1 LLYEID
7 FNPQIFYIME
17 IKNYSLVLAF
27 IFFGT
32 YFGFS
37 QVENTFYGIN
47 SGMNNTTNFNT
58 AYGVSTLFENS
69 GNSNNAFGWN
79 ALKYSKG
86 GFNCAF
92 GNDALKFNSFGEFN
106 SAIGTRSLEKNLNG
120 SFNIALGHR
129 SLGSNIDGSRNTA
142 IGYGSLLKVN
152 GNDNIA
158 LGYQSPRSLETGNSN
173 IFIGNETGVNLIS
186 GNHNVFLGAVRLNNS
201 ASTNRLAGNSLDRT
215 IILADGAGTQKIF
228 VSRAGN
234 TGLGL
239 GNNVIPNNRLDVN
252 GGIVIGKNYTPNATG
267 SDGFSAPANGLLVEG
282 KVGVGTSNPKNK
294 LEITHGT
301 DGNSGLR
308 LTNLTSNF
316 NPSSTQTSDKFLSVN
331 QFGDIVLQKMAN
343 SSVTN
348 ALSSSGNTMTNTING
363 NNASASIVNTISNS
377 FNNNNQLITTVNGVS
392 SAPINIPIP
401 NFSEID
407 ESITNEIQVLSINGN
422 TVSLSLGGGSITLPT
437 LENTDEQTLTLNG
450 NTISISGGNSI
461 TLPTVVDTDTDEQT
475 LSLNGNVLSIS
486 NGNSVNL
493 PTFTNTDSQSLTLN
507 GNTLSISGGNSIT
520 IPTPT
525 FSVIQGTNTTVTGNG
540 STASPFQISSV
551 DKSLYANDGSI
562 NQASTTNNNRRV
574 NLNSRNIWFD
584 TSTSTANGKIYIGS
598 TPDYTSTTGNY
609 KLFVEGGIMTEK
621 VKVSLRS
628 TSNWADYVFEKDYNL
643 KSLNEVEKFINK
655 NKHLP
660 GIPSAKELAENG
672 IDVVEMQSKQ
682 MEKIEELTLYI
693 IDQNKKL
700 EQQNEEIQA
709 LKSQMNVLIQKMK

>member
-1 LLYEID
+1 
-7 FNPQIFYIME
+7 ME

-267 SDGFSAPANGLLVEG
+267 SDGFIAPANGLLVEG